1 MPNSKLVKELVDEF
15 VDRGY
20 TWRIGGILRPPS
32 VEDMKQALD
41 RADAMLKDGE
51 QMEMGRLVI
60 TKIGDH
66 MDVYL
71 LIGDYHDVDIH

>member
-1 MPNSKLVKELVDEF
+1 MANDLARQLVDEF

-32 VEDMKQALD
+32 VEDMTTALD
-41 RADAMLKDGE
+41 RADAILQDGE

-60 TKIGDH
+60 SKTGDH
-66 MDVYL
+66 LDVYL
-71 LIGDYHDVDIH
+71 YQGDYHE